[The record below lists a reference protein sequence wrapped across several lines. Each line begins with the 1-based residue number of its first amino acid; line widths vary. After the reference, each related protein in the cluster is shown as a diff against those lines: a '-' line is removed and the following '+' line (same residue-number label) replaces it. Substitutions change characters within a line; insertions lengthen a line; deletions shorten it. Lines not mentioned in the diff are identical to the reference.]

1 MSSIKSQIQ
10 SHSLRVFIG
19 ISLFGVII
27 LYGIIRI
34 QSNEELVNKAVEKS
48 LIFEE
53 EIPAMRGNIY
63 GADGKSLLATSV
75 PYYYMGLDT
84 DQARDDL
91 FDHSI
96 DSLSY
101 LLSRFFKDKSKQEYK
116 SLISKRRK
124 DPKRRYLRVV
134 SRRISHQEKEVLQ
147 TFPLFREGKFK
158 GGGIFEPVPTRS
170 LPFNSMAMRTIGSLD
185 RDTKTKGLF
194 GIEYS
199 YNAYLAGKNGKALVK
214 RLAGGVKLP
223 LESDINT
230 EAKPGMDVVT
240 TIDVNFQDIV
250 ESALRKKVEQTNA
263 SYGSAIVMET
273 ATGEIKAITN
283 LTKRVRNGETFYLED
298 MNHAVLGSTDP
309 GSTFKLAS
317 IMAVLEEKGIGLDD
331 YAANCTGKIM
341 HHGLPF
347 TCDHV
352 HGDITVRQ
360 VFEKSCNI
368 GIYKLIERTFG
379 MKGIDQ
385 YVEYVN
391 QFNLDKPIGF
401 QLKGE
406 KKPYF
411 KNSEDKTYSRSTLPW
426 MSIGYESSISPL
438 QMMAFYNA
446 VANDGYWVEPY
457 LVKEIREGNQVIEQ
471 YVPRKSSQRIASSNT
486 IEAAQ
491 EMMRGVVDHGTGAG
505 IKDGFCKVAGKTGTA
520 QKLSKQGYSKQ
531 GKYYTSFMGFFPAN
545 QPKYTC
551 VVVIDNPQGTGMYA
565 SKVCAPV
572 FREIADKI
580 FAYDV
585 KIHPAQQK
593 QYERRLLA
601 LQQKAGI
608 STDLQEIAEELD
620 LPTEP
625 NSDGI
630 LKAAIV
636 KNDSLIWKKLNEDD
650 GMPNVRGMTLR
661 DALPLLE
668 NKGYTVRHRGLGK
681 VKDYAL
687 SGSTVSLVLN

>member
-10 SHSLRVFIG
+10 SLSLRVFIG

-27 LYGIIRI
+27 VWGILRI
-34 QSNEELVNKAVEKS
+34 QGNEELVNKAVERS

-63 GADGKSLLATSV
+63 GSDGKSLLATSV

-84 DQARDDL
+84 DQASDEL
-91 FDHSI
+91 FDNSI
-96 DSLSY
+96 DSLSMM
-101 LLSRFFKDKSKQEYK
+101 LSRFFKDKSRQEYK
-116 SLISKRRK
+116 SLITKRRK

-134 SRRISHQEKEVLQ
+134 NRRISHQEKEELQ
-147 TFPLFREGKFK
+147 KLPLFREGKFK

-185 RDTKTKGLF
+185 RETKTKGLF

-223 LESDINT
+223 LESNSNT

-250 ESALRKKVEQTNA
+250 ESALRKKVESTNA
-263 SYGSAIVMET
+263 KYGSAILMEIE
-273 ATGEIKAITN
+273 TGEIKAITN
-283 LTKRVRNGETFYLED
+283 LSRRERGGEVHFLED
-298 MNHAVLGSTDP
+298 MNHAVLSSTDP

-317 IMAVLEEKGIGLDD
+317 LMAVIEEGGLSLDD
-331 YAANCTGKIM
+331 YAANCKGRII

-352 HGDITVRQ
+352 HGDLTVRQ
-360 VFEKSCNI
+360 VFELSCNI
-368 GIYKLIERTFG
+368 GVYKLVEKVFG
-379 MKGIDQ
+379 MKGIDK
-385 YVEYVN
+385 YVN
-391 QFNLDKPIGF
+391 YISQYNLDKPVGF

-411 KNSEDKTYSRSTLPW
+411 KNSQDKSYSKSTLPW
-426 MSIGYESSISPL
+426 MSIGYESSIAPL

-446 VANDGYWVEPY
+446 VANDGYWIEPY
-457 LVKEIREGNQVIEQ
+457 LVKEIREGNQIIER
-471 YVPRKSSQRIASSNT
+471 YEPRKSSSRIASSEV

-491 EMMRGVVDHGTGAG
+491 KMMKGVVESGTGTG
-505 IKDGFCKVAGKTGTA
+505 IKNGFCKVAGKTGTA
-520 QKLSKQGYSKQ
+520 QKLSSEGYSKQ
-531 GKYYTSFMGFFPAN
+531 GRYYTSFMGFFPADN
-545 QPKYTC
+545 PKYTC
-551 VVVIDNPQGTGMYA
+551 VVVIDAPQGFGMYA

-572 FREIADKI
+572 FREIADKV

-585 KIHPAQQK
+585 KIHPAQEK
-593 QYERRLLA
+593 QQERRLLA

-608 STDLQEIAEELD
+608 STDLQEIAEELN
-620 LPTEP
+620 LPVEP
-625 NSDGI
+625 ETDGL

-636 KNDSLIWKKLNEDD
+636 KNDSIIWRKMDEDNGLPD
-650 GMPNVRGMTLR
+650 VTGMTLR
-661 DALPLLE
+661 DALPVLE
-668 NKGYTVRHRGLGK
+668 NKGYTVKHRGLGK
-681 VKDYAL
+681 VKEYAL